1 MTVWVVRCAVCGK
14 AFDVE
19 QDTVPATGTAA
30 AFTVPHHEV
39 IDRST
44 EQAMPGV
51 PCPGRERE
59 GIVDITG
66 GTTSRLIR

>member
-19 QDTVPATGTAA
+19 QDTVPATGTGA

-39 IDRST
+39 VDRLT
-44 EQAMPGV
+44 EEPMPGV
-51 PCPGRERE
+51 PCPGRERD

-66 GTTSRLIR
+66 GTTSPLYR